1 MSTILDHAEARIAPA
16 ALAAQTRQREIIEA
30 MREEIG
36 LKHYTEA
43 REQLP
48 KLDHVIATESRPFLD
63 HLMRISQQKNAPLP
77 PSVSAW
83 VRELADACFS
93 GTRWTREGIDEWDRL
108 APPCVPGTQQLDMMR
123 RAVEIDSLRRKLMN
137 WNGKSSRLH
146 ELKASIEQFIL
157 ESGWPAP
164 QPGATTI
171 APAPPRGG
179 EEVPVVTDFLKR
191 AEALG

>member
-30 MREEIG
+30 MREECG

-63 HLMRISQQKNAPLP
+63 QLTRISQQKNAPLP

-93 GTRWTREGIDEWDRL
+93 GTRWTREGIDEWERL
-108 APPCVPGTQQLDMMR
+108 TPPCVPGTQQLDMLR

-137 WNGKSSRLH
+137 WNGKLSRLR
-146 ELKASIEQFIL
+146 ELKASIEQYIL
-157 ESGWPAP
+157 ESNWPAP
-164 QPGATTI
+164 QPGVITI
-171 APAPPRGG
+171 APAAARGG
-179 EEVPVVTDFLKR
+179 EEVPVVTDFLKGPR
-191 AEALG
+191 L